1 MDIHSA
7 ESGLRVFF
15 HHSFSCTTRSQKL
28 TWHLIWYFARRIVT
42 TKSRRHGNL
51 DRPWFGDQLW
61 QFLKVN
67 VCNLKTLA
75 LIGRPL
81 WTHNTRLT
89 GMCSSRQIAALKKK
103 KLGWPK
109 NCKTWQNDVGSWVLV
124 ILFPFRSRCFIVLS
138 APFSDVATCPSW
150 FWLTKDKK

>member
-1 MDIHSA
+1 MWTFIRLVWTAGIFPSWFLMHYTIPKTNLAPDLI
-7 ESGLRVFF
+7 F
-15 HHSFSCTTRSQKL
+15 CQKNCDK
-28 TWHLIWYFARRIVT
+28 
-42 TKSRRHGNL
+42 TKNRRHGNL

-67 VCNLKTLA
+67 VCNLKTLE

-89 GMCSSRQIAALKKK
+89 GMCSSRQIAALKK
-103 KLGWPK
+103 LVSQK

-124 ILFPFRSRCFIVLS
+124 ILFPFRCFIVLS

-150 FWLTKDKK
+150 FSLTKDKK